1 MKTNSQK
8 EKDTGKAR
16 KLKLNKQTI
25 KDLNTDDKGAEKV
38 KGGFPGDTRGGICKP
53 TGAPCE

>member
-8 EKDTGKAR
+8 EKDTRKAG

-25 KDLNTDDKGAEKV
+25 KDLNTNDKGAEKV
-38 KGGFPGDTRGGICKP
+38 KGGAREL
-53 TGAPCE
+53 TGKVCSLDACV

>member
-8 EKDTGKAR
+8 EKETSKGR

-25 KDLNTDDKGAEKV
+25 KDLRTDDKGAEKV
-38 KGGFPGDTRGGICKP
+38 KGGARGASDLTGICA
-53 TGAPCE
+53 TCNNC